1 MALSLYDITVP
12 TFTQTLGALSGVL
25 VKAEAHCG
33 EKNMSPEDWVG
44 ARLFSDMAPLSFQ
57 VRQTVAHSAGA
68 LEAVQ
73 AGVFSPDMGPPPE
86 SFAGLKQLVTD
97 GVTRLA
103 RYTPADVNALESRDM
118 RFEFR

>member
-1 MALSLYDITVP
+1 MLRCAPLKEGNPMALSLYDVTVP

-25 VKAEAHCG
+25 TKAEAHCG
-33 EKNMSPEDWVG
+33 EKSMSPEDWVG

-73 AGVFSPDMGPPPE
+73 AGVFSPDLAPPPE
-86 SFAGLKQLVTD
+86 TFAGLK
-97 GVTRLA
+97 
-103 RYTPADVNALESRDM
+103 
-118 RFEFR
+118 